1 MQITTAKD
9 NSLWIDGD
17 DRISLVSKVIV
28 FDSIV
33 ILTIGI
39 FGAYS
44 MDHIW

>member
-1 MQITTAKD
+1 M
-9 NSLWIDGD
+9 
-17 DRISLVSKVIV
+17 
-28 FDSIV
+28 V